1 MDTVID
7 NAVAD
12 EVTNTEDN
20 QNHEQ
25 VKSVIENKSTET
37 DFTKL
42 INPDGSFKDEFY
54 SSLPDDLGSHSSI
67 KQIKNIVDLN
77 KSYVNT
83 KGLVGKKLEEFWT
96 SKDESIAA
104 KRREIM
110 GIPGNAEGYEI
121 DVPELPE
128 NVPYSKEA
136 LNEFKELASKISLSK
151 EQAKALAEWDTQRA
165 ISATEGISKQ
175 IESQMQ
181 EAESSLRKDWGN
193 KYEYNISK
201 VKQTTDYLGITDKI
215 NDLGLGR
222 EPEFLKMVIEKLVPA
237 VSNDKLVENSQK
249 ETLATVSDSLDD
261 IETKMIKW
269 DGSTRDPEY
278 QSLVKQR
285 TELLKK
291 LS

>member
-20 QNHEQ
+20 QNPEQ

-261 IETKMIKW
+261 LETKMIKW
-269 DGSTRDPEY
+269 DRSTRDPEY

>member
-20 QNHEQ
+20 QNPEQ